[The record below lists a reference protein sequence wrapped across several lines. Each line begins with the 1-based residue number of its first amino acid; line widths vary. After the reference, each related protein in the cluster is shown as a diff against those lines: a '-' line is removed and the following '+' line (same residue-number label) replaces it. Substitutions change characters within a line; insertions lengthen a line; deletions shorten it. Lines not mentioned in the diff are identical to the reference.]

1 MQLRPEALL
10 ALAFGLAC
18 SSVPEEPAQSGVA
31 PVSPRQVF
39 EDSGVTAAVMAGKT
53 LYLSGITS
61 TDSQAAIADQ
71 TRDAMERLGEV
82 LGLAGLDYSHVVSCH
97 VNLSDMDNYAGMN
110 AVYGSFY
117 EEGRYPARTTVEMP
131 GLPDGAGILLMC
143 VAYADASEI
152 SVIRPSADQI
162 PPAMGPYSSAVRA
175 GGTVYLSGQGG
186 RDPASGEISDS
197 AGGQAAQ
204 TLRTIGVI
212 LEAADLGYDNVIQA
226 TSYFPP
232 SADASEINAEFET
245 VFSAGGA
252 PSHSNVA
259 LARLPGDIAVEIT
272 FVAVD
277 DSYVTRLFMH
287 DTVPSAVSSPVS
299 LSGGV
304 AFAAATTGIGESFRD
319 QATNAL
325 EAQATALG
333 LALMDLPHVVRVI
346 AYLSDMSMLAQLRQV
361 LAERFP
367 ENPPAL
373 AAVQT
378 RHVEGSMVALE
389 LIAVQ

>member
-1 MQLRPEALL
+1 M
-10 ALAFGLAC
+10 
-18 SSVPEEPAQSGVA
+18 
-31 PVSPRQVF
+31 SPRQVF

-61 TDSQAAIADQ
+61 SDSQAAIADQ

-346 AYLSDMSMLAQLRQV
+346 AYLSDMSTLAEFREI

-378 RHVEGSMVALE
+378 RHSEGSMVALE